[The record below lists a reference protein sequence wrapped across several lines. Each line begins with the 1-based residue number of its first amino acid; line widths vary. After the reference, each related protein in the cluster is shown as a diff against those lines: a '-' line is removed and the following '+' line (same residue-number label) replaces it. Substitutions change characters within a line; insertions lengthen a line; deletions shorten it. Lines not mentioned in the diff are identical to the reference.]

1 MKSKKV
7 YQLKQIKTKLMIH
20 QILKT
25 TKKKKMINNN
35 NNNKNNNNQNNQ
47 LIPQH
52 LNWNNK
58 IKKQILTVIMI
69 NKKVS
74 LIESH
79 VKQQKKKKRMLKINN
94 FILIAKIIL

>member
-7 YQLKQIKTKLMIH
+7 YQLKQIKTKLMIY
-20 QILKT
+20 QILT
-25 TKKKKMINNN
+25 TTKKKKKKMINKNN
-35 NNNKNNNNQNNQ
+35 NNNNRNNQ

-79 VKQQKKKKRMLKINN
+79 VKQQKKKKRMFKSIVS
-94 FILIAKIIL
+94 FS